1 MGRSGKLSRVAL
13 GRGVA
18 RARWSLCDGTVLC
31 RLLNTGT
38 AEWAPDEAEEKK
50 YKYCGSVVIGGCP
63 RPSPSFFSLCKHCKD
78 TCAVDWLVA
87 RPRGGPHE
95 FRQGARSGVATRGGL
110 AWQLEFR
117 LARGA
122 APCQD
127 THPAWRTP
135 ARNADHVETVV
146 AKAKR
151 GGPRRG
157 GLSGAQRPTA
167 RARPSRPGRATALAA
182 RDCVTGGGAEP
193 AGPRSGLPTQIQN
206 LDVQEWIIAE
216 IHRKRLLKVKT
227 NKISGTFLYGWN
239 ASTKF
244 DKFERVEPA

>member
-50 YKYCGSVVIGGCP
+50 YKYCVVIGGCP

-135 ARNADHVETVV
+135 ARNADHVVLTSWPRRSVV
-146 AKAKR
+146 DPAVADSPARNARPHGHGRHAR
-151 GGPRRG
+151 GGPLLLLR
-157 GLSGAQRPTA
+157 
-167 RARPSRPGRATALAA
+167 
-182 RDCVTGGGAEP
+182 E
-193 AGPRSGLPTQIQN
+193 
-206 LDVQEWIIAE
+206 IA
-216 IHRKRLLKVKT
+216 
-227 NKISGTFLYGWN
+227 
-239 ASTKF
+239 
-244 DKFERVEPA
+244 

>member
-1 MGRSGKLSRVAL
+1 VGRSGKLSRVAL

-50 YKYCGSVVIGGCP
+50 YKYCGSVVIGGSP

-117 LARGA
+117 KLAEQRLAEQLEARGGSA
-122 APCQD
+122 VPRHAS
-127 THPAWRTP
+127 R
-135 ARNADHVETVV
+135 V
-146 AKAKR
+146 AN
-151 GGPRRG
+151 
-157 GLSGAQRPTA
+157 SGAQR
-167 RARPSRPGRATALAA
+167 RPRGDPRGRGEAWWTPPWRTLRRATPDRTGTA
-182 RDCVTGGGAEP
+182 VTPGEGHCSCCERLRNWR
-193 AGPRSGLPTQIQN
+193 RSRACWPPLGSANSNSKSGRTRMDYRRNTQ
-206 LDVQEWIIAE
+206 E
-216 IHRKRLLKVKT
+216 KT
-227 NKISGTFLYGWN
+227 
-239 ASTKF
+239 
-244 DKFERVEPA
+244 VESKN

>member
-1 MGRSGKLSRVAL
+1 LHA
-13 GRGVA
+13 RGG
-18 RARWSLCDGTVLC
+18 LCAMAPSCADFL
-31 RLLNTGT
+31 TGT

-50 YKYCGSVVIGGCP
+50 YKYCEGGVVIGGCP

-117 LARGA
+117 KLAEQRLAEQLEARGA

-135 ARNADHVETVV
+135 ARNADHVET
-146 AKAKR
+146 R
-151 GGPRRG
+151 WPRRSVVDTRHG

>member
-1 MGRSGKLSRVAL
+1 MA
-13 GRGVA
+13 A
-18 RARWSLCDGTVLC
+18 RIP
-31 RLLNTGT
+31 
-38 AEWAPDEAEEKK
+38 E
-50 YKYCGSVVIGGCP
+50 
-63 RPSPSFFSLCKHCKD
+63 
-78 TCAVDWLVA
+78 
-87 RPRGGPHE
+87 
-95 FRQGARSGVATRGGL
+95 
-110 AWQLEFR
+110 
-117 LARGA
+117 ARGA
-122 APCQD
+122 APRG
-127 THPAWRTP
+127 A
-135 ARNADHVETVV
+135 ARSSRSSAVPRHASRVANSGAQRRPRGDQV

-193 AGPRSGLPTQIQN
+193 AGPRSRLPTQIQN

-227 NKISGTFLYGWN
+227 NEISGTFLYGWN